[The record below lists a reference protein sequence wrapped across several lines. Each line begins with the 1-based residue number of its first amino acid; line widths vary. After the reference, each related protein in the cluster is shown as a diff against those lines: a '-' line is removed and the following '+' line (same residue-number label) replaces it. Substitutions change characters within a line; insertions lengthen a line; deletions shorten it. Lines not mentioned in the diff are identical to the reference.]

1 MDVTACPPVTPQY
14 LHDDAMYVKKLVD
27 DVNNKI
33 EIYYFFTEIETT
45 KNVLHVT
52 KFNFTVKNELRVYK
66 VDDDIIILV
75 FNILIKSNPK

>member
-1 MDVTACPPVTPQY
+1 LDVTAYPPVTPQY

-75 FNILIKSNPK
+75 FNINQIKS